1 MIVLIFIS
9 IISSLSNAQTSVS
22 FDTGLLTG
30 LCSIN
35 NLESFTQYKSLSF
48 FQSESDH
55 NVTTSIATNTQ
66 PSSLSI
72 FKKSIS
78 SKEEGVNG
86 DYNKNIFTRNVLN
99 GSNHYLKFNGSNGS
113 ICAEGLYKYMDDV
126 FTISINNYYIIYCM
140 IFMQILSIFIVA
152 IRYLQS
158 QNSPPFL
165 YIIMCSW
172 IILICNG
179 GPSTCAQC
187 DDLNPQTQIVWGTS
201 TVTTYDISS
210 YTLGQIKYITS
221 DTGDTLPCTNP
232 HGTTIRFGGGQSTS
246 GIRVLFGG
254 GPVGEDKCCDSS
266 NPRGICNLPNKQNDI
281 NELCRNLGYSSSFTT
296 QMPGT
301 DCPAASFS
309 NEKWTSDFVQSN
321 FITKVFICAGCGVP
335 DPPLS
340 DAPTTASTQ
349 PT

>member
-9 IISSLSNAQTSVS
+9 IISSLINAQTSGKLSVS
-22 FDTGLLTG
+22 FDTGLTG

-126 FTISINNYYIIYCM
+126 FTISINNYYI
-140 IFMQILSIFIVA
+140 
-152 IRYLQS
+152 
-158 QNSPPFL
+158 
-165 YIIMCSW
+165 
-172 IILICNG
+172 
-179 GPSTCAQC
+179 
-187 DDLNPQTQIVWGTS
+187 
-201 TVTTYDISS
+201 
-210 YTLGQIKYITS
+210 
-221 DTGDTLPCTNP
+221 
-232 HGTTIRFGGGQSTS
+232 
-246 GIRVLFGG
+246 
-254 GPVGEDKCCDSS
+254 
-266 NPRGICNLPNKQNDI
+266 
-281 NELCRNLGYSSSFTT
+281 
-296 QMPGT
+296 
-301 DCPAASFS
+301 
-309 NEKWTSDFVQSN
+309 
-321 FITKVFICAGCGVP
+321 
-335 DPPLS
+335 
-340 DAPTTASTQ
+340 
-349 PT
+349 